1 MSAASERPLRERR
14 QRLTHLPHHVVL
26 LVATALALGPL
37 LFMLMT
43 ALKTDE
49 QYLNDTLGLPWPL
62 SFGNFEEALHG
73 GDFFIWLKNS
83 AIMTFGAVVVSTL
96 AAALCAFAIAQM
108 RCRGQNLLLSVNIAL
123 LIVPPVVLLIP
134 LFAQYADLGLIST
147 YRGVIII
154 YAGLT
159 APFSVYL
166 LTSFFRTIPDE
177 LIESAM
183 ADGASHFRV
192 LWQIIAPLSAP
203 ALVTLIVVNSL
214 WVWNELLIAL
224 VFLPEDRL
232 KTLMVGVTVF
242 QGRYSLDVPVLM
254 AGMLLASV
262 PMLALYLVGQRF
274 IIRGL
279 TAGALKG

>member
-1 MSAASERPLRERR
+1 MSAASERPLRDRR
-14 QRLTHLPHHVVL
+14 QRLVHLPHHVVL
-26 LVATALALGPL
+26 VLATALALGPL

-83 AIMTFGAVVVSTL
+83 AIMTFGAVIVSTL

-108 RCRGQNLLLSVNIAL
+108 RFRGQNLLLSVNIAL
-123 LIVPPVVLLIP
+123 LIVPPIVLLIP

-232 KTLMVGVTVF
+232 KTLMVGITVF
-242 QGRYSLDVPVLM
+242 QGRYALDVPVLM

-262 PMLALYLVGQRF
+262 PMLVLYLIGQRF
-274 IIRGL
+274 FIRGL

>member
-1 MSAASERPLRERR
+1 VSAAPQGPARARGRR
-14 QRLTHLPHHVVL
+14 LQHLPHHVVL
-26 LVATALALGPL
+26 VLATALALGPL
-37 LFMLMT
+37 LFMLLT

-49 QYLNDTLGLPWPL
+49 QYLEDTLGLPWPI
-62 SFGNFEEALHG
+62 SFGNFSEALHG

-83 AIMTFGAVVVSTL
+83 AIMTVGAVAVSTL

-108 RCRGQNLLLSVNIAL
+108 RFRAQNLLLSVNIAL

-134 LFAQYADLGLIST
+134 LFAQFADLGLIST
-147 YRGVIII
+147 YRGVIAI

-166 LTSFFRTIPDE
+166 LTSFFRTIPAE

-203 ALVTLIVVNSL
+203 ALVTLVVVNSL

-262 PMLALYLVGQRF
+262 PMLVLYLIGQRF
-274 IIRGL
+274 FIRGL
-279 TAGALKG
+279 TAGAIKG

>member
-1 MSAASERPLRERR
+1 VSASPKRR
-14 QRLTHLPHHVVL
+14 DGMRGRLSDLPRHLVL
-26 LVATALALGPL
+26 VIAAALALGPV

-43 ALKTDE
+43 ALKTE
-49 QYLNDTLGLPWPL
+49 NQYLDDTLGPPWPL
-62 SFGNFEEALHG
+62 SFSNFREALHG

-83 AIMTFGAVVVSTL
+83 AIMTFGSVIVSTL
-96 AAALCAFAIAQM
+96 AAALCAYAIARM
-108 RCRGQNLLLSVNIAL
+108 RFRGQNLLLSLNIAL

-134 LFAQYADLGLIST
+134 LFAQYSDLGLIST

-166 LTSFFRTIPDE
+166 LTNFFRSIPHE
-177 LIESAM
+177 LLESAM
-183 ADGASHFRV
+183 ADGASHFRL
-192 LWQIIAPLSAP
+192 LWQIVMPLSAP
-203 ALVTLIVVNSL
+203 ALVTLVVVNAL

-254 AGMLLASV
+254 AGMLLASI
-262 PMLALYLVGQRF
+262 PMLILYLIGQRF
-274 IIRGL
+274 FIRGL
-279 TAGALKG
+279 TSGAIKG

>member
-1 MSAASERPLRERR
+1 
-14 QRLTHLPHHVVL
+14 
-26 LVATALALGPL
+26 
-37 LFMLMT
+37 MLMT
-43 ALKTDE
+43 ALKTDK
-49 QYLNDTLGLPWPL
+49 QYLDDTLGPPWPL
-62 SFGNFEEALHG
+62 SFGNFREALHG

-83 AIMTFGAVVVSTL
+83 AIMTFGAVIVSTL
-96 AAALCAFAIAQM
+96 AAALCAFAIARM
-108 RCRGQNLLLSVNIAL
+108 RFRGQNLLLAVNIAL
-123 LIVPPVVLLIP
+123 LVVPPVVLLIP
-134 LFAQYADLGLIST
+134 LFVEYVDTGLVST

-177 LIESAM
+177 LLESAM
-183 ADGASHFRV
+183 ADGASHFRL
-192 LWQIIAPLSAP
+192 LWQIVAPLSAP
-203 ALVTLIVVNSL
+203 AFVTLVVVNAL

-232 KTLMVGVTVF
+232 KTLMVGITVF

-262 PMLALYLVGQRF
+262 PMLILYLVGQRF
-274 IIRGL
+274 FIRGL
-279 TAGALKG
+279 TAGAIKG

>member
-1 MSAASERPLRERR
+1 VTTTTDGPARRR
-14 QRLTHLPHHVVL
+14 QSRLTHLPHHVVL
-26 LVATALALGPL
+26 VIATLLALGPIV
-37 LFMLMT
+37 FMIMT
-43 ALKTDE
+43 ALKTDK
-49 QYLNDTLGLPWPL
+49 QYLNDTLGPPWPL
-62 SFGNFEEALHG
+62 SFGNFREALHG

-83 AIMTFGAVVVSTL
+83 AIMTFGAVVVSTV

-108 RCRGQNLLLSVNIAL
+108 RFRGQNLLLSVNIAL
-123 LIVPPVVLLIP
+123 LIVPPIVLLIP
-134 LFAQYADLGLIST
+134 LFAQYADLGLIGT

-166 LTSFFRTIPDE
+166 LTSFFRTIPAE
-177 LIESAM
+177 LLESAM

-262 PMLALYLVGQRF
+262 PMLILYLIGQRF
-274 IIRGL
+274 FIRGL
-279 TAGALKG
+279 TAGAIKG

>member
-1 MSAASERPLRERR
+1 MSAAHEPPRRDRRPG
-14 QRLTHLPHHVVL
+14 LTHLPHHVVL
-26 LVATALALGPL
+26 VLATALAVGPL

-83 AIMTFGAVVVSTL
+83 AIMTFGAVIVSTL
-96 AAALCAFAIAQM
+96 AAGLCAFAIAQM
-108 RCRGQNLLLSVNIAL
+108 RFRGQNLLLSVNIAL

-262 PMLALYLVGQRF
+262 PMLALYLIGQRF

>member
-1 MSAASERPLRERR
+1 VSAAGERGAGERR
-14 QRLTHLPHHVVL
+14 QRSANLPHHVVL
-26 LVATALALGPL
+26 VLATALALGPL

-62 SFGNFEEALHG
+62 SFGNFREALHG

-96 AAALCAFAIAQM
+96 AAGLCAFAIAQM
-108 RCRGQNLLLSVNIAL
+108 RFRGQNLLLSVNIAL

-166 LTSFFRTIPDE
+166 LTSFFRSIPEE

-262 PMLALYLVGQRF
+262 PMLALYLIGQRF
-274 IIRGL
+274 FIRGL
-279 TAGALKG
+279 TAGAIKG

>member
-1 MSAASERPLRERR
+1 VSAAEGGPTRGRR
-14 QRLTHLPHHVVL
+14 RRLANLPHHVVL
-26 LVATALALGPL
+26 VLATLLALGPI
-37 LFMLMT
+37 LFMIMT
-43 ALKTDE
+43 ALKTDK
-49 QYLNDTLGLPWPL
+49 QYLDDTLGPPWPL
-62 SFGNFEEALHG
+62 SFGNFREALHG

-83 AIMTFGAVVVSTL
+83 AIMTIGAVVVSTV

-108 RCRGQNLLLSVNIAL
+108 RFRGQNLLLSVNIAL
-123 LIVPPVVLLIP
+123 LIVPPIVLLIP
-134 LFAQYADLGLIST
+134 LFAQYADLGLIGT

-177 LIESAM
+177 LLESAM

-262 PMLALYLVGQRF
+262 PMLILYLIGQRF
-274 IIRGL
+274 FIRGL
-279 TAGALKG
+279 TAGAIKG

>member
-1 MSAASERPLRERR
+1 MSAASGRPLRDRK
-14 QRLTHLPHHVVL
+14 QRLAHLPHHVVL
-26 LVATALALGPL
+26 VVATALALAPL

-83 AIMTFGAVVVSTL
+83 AIMTFGAVIVSTL

-108 RCRGQNLLLSVNIAL
+108 RFRGQNLLLSVNIAL

-147 YRGVIII
+147 YRGVVII

-262 PMLALYLVGQRF
+262 PMLALYLIGQRF

>member
-1 MSAASERPLRERR
+1 
-14 QRLTHLPHHVVL
+14 
-26 LVATALALGPL
+26 
-37 LFMLMT
+37 
-43 ALKTDE
+43 
-49 QYLNDTLGLPWPL
+49 
-62 SFGNFEEALHG
+62 
-73 GDFFIWLKNS
+73 
-83 AIMTFGAVVVSTL
+83 
-96 AAALCAFAIAQM
+96 M
-108 RCRGQNLLLSVNIAL
+108 RFRGQNLLLSVNIAL
-123 LIVPPVVLLIP
+123 LIVPPIVLLIP
-134 LFAQYADLGLIST
+134 LFAQYADLGLIGT

-166 LTSFFRTIPDE
+166 LTSFFRTIPAE
-177 LIESAM
+177 LLESAM

-232 KTLMVGVTVF
+232 KTLMVGITVF

-262 PMLALYLVGQRF
+262 PMLILYLIGQRF
-274 IIRGL
+274 FIRGL
-279 TAGALKG
+279 TAGAIKG